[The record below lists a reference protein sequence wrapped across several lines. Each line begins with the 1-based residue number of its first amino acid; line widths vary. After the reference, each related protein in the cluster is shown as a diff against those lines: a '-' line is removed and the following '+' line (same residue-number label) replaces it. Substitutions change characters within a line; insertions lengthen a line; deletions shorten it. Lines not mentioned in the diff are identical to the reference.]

1 MAARRNRKSGRYTK
15 SKRRRSRRKT
25 FNVGRAAET
34 ALVANAAITGLFGTN
49 LPTFLTGKNVG
60 GGFGSNNM
68 NNSWE
73 ITLPELGD
81 ILMGGSGNI
90 ASNFTV
96 DGQTGLMAAIR
107 KNVKENG
114 WNAMTQIVAVPIAFK
129 IGRKLLRKPLINP
142 TNRVLKQVGLDG
154 VKL

>member
-1 MAARRNRKSGRYTK
+1 
-15 SKRRRSRRKT
+15 
-25 FNVGRAAET
+25 
-34 ALVANAAITGLFGTN
+34 
-49 LPTFLTGKNVG
+49 
-60 GGFGSNNM
+60 M